1 MADFSYE
8 IDKRLILVPV
18 TLRSPTGTVRA
29 RFVLDTGA
37 SFTIVD
43 YRIAETIGY
52 EPHHAVAPSRVSSA
66 SGKEQGFRI
75 KVASFETLGKRMEN
89 FEVACH
95 SLLEQG
101 VEGLVGM
108 NFLEQFEYNS
118 EYGITPPSRFSPDFA
133 VDPRRI
139 LFHRRWCRRI
149 VGGGWC
155 IRKGFAWDRFWEW
168 G

>member
-1 MADFSYE
+1 MADFSYGV
-8 IDKRLILVPV
+8 DKRLILVPV
-18 TLRSPTGTVRA
+18 VLHSLAGTVRA

-52 EPHHAVAPSRVSSA
+52 EPHHAVAPSMVSSA
-66 SGKEQGFRI
+66 TGKERGFKI
-75 KVASFETLGKRMEN
+75 KVASFETLGKRVEN

-108 NFLEQFEYNS
+108 NFLEKFEFCIFPTKN
-118 EYGITPPSRFSPDFA
+118 II
-133 VDPRRI
+133 RI
-139 LFHRRWCRRI
+139 
-149 VGGGWC
+149 
-155 IRKGFAWDRFWEW
+155 
-168 G
+168 